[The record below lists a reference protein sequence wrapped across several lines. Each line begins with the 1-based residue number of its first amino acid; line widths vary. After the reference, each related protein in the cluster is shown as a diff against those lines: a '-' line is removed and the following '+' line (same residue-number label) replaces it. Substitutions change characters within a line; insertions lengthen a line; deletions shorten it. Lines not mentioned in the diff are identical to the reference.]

1 MQKRQAE
8 LNYSQTQYIMRLLA
22 KWRQTKINCFMRASD
37 KDTKTELAE
46 EIANINEILG
56 VMRTWEI

>member
-1 MQKRQAE
+1 
-8 LNYSQTQYIMRLLA
+8 
-22 KWRQTKINCFMRASD
+22 MRASD